1 MSNLLEVFNF
11 LRGDLLVQQVLLFLV
26 SDLALELALPHKYG
40 FRIQI
45 KC

>member
-26 SDLALELALPHKYG
+26 SDLALELALAHEHG